1 MYKYI
6 LKRLLMMIPVL
17 LGVTFIVYFILAVS
31 PGNPALI
38 ILGDGATPDSIAKL
52 NEELGLNDPFIVR
65 YLRFVWNAIQGDLGT
80 SYKNSL
86 DVSAMVME
94 RFPATLVLALAATLI
109 ALAIG
114 IPVGILSAKKQ
125 YSFIDYF
132 VTVLSMIGVSMP
144 TFWLGLLLVMLFSL
158 KLGWLP
164 SQGMNTESVGMFL
177 RSLVLPAV
185 TLGTSVTA
193 TIARMTRSSMLDVIR
208 ADYIDTARAKGLND
222 SIITRRHM
230 MKNAIIPIITAIGL
244 QFGQLL
250 GGAMLTETIFSW
262 PGIGR
267 LMIDNIKTKDIPVV
281 LGCVI
286 FLAVMFSI
294 VNLIVDIIYAFVDP
308 RIKSQFQRGK
318 QKKLVVADKTGEA
331 AA

>member
-17 LGVTFIVYFILAVS
+17 LGVTFIVYLILAAS

-38 ILGDGATPDSIAKL
+38 ILGDGATPESIARL
-52 NEELGLNDPFIVR
+52 NEELGLNDPFVVR
-65 YLRFVWNAIQGDLGT
+65 YLRFIWNAVQGNLGI

-86 DVSAMVME
+86 NVMDMVLE
-94 RFPATLVLALAATLI
+94 RFPATVALAVAATLI

-125 YSFIDYF
+125 YSLGDYMS
-132 VTVLSMIGVSMP
+132 TVMSMIGVSMP
-144 TFWLGLLLVMLFSL
+144 TFWLGLLLVMLFAL
-158 KLGWLP
+158 NLGWLP
-164 SQGMNTESVGMFL
+164 SQGMNTDSTWGFL

-222 SIITRRHM
+222 QIITRRHM
-230 MKNAIIPIITAIGL
+230 MKNAMIPIITAIGL
-244 QFGQLL
+244 QFGHLL

-267 LMIDNIKTKDIPVV
+267 LMIENIKTKDIPVV
-281 LGCVI
+281 LGCVV

-294 VNLIVDIIYAFVDP
+294 VNLLVDIIYAFLDP
-308 RIKSQFQRGK
+308 RIKSQYSRAK
-318 QKKLVVADKTGEA
+318 ARRMDVIEPVEEVTA
-331 AA
+331 

>member
-6 LKRLLMMIPVL
+6 LKRLLTMIPVL

-158 KLGWLP
+158 QLGWLP

-177 RSLVLPAV
+177 RSLILPAV